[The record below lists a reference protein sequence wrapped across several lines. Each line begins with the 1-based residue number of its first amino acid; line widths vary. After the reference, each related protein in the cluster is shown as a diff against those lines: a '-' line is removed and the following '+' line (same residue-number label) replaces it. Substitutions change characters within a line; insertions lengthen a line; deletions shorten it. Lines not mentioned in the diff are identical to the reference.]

1 MVDQTPLLARY
12 PKVTRVP
19 AHVAIIMDGNGRWA
33 RARGWPRVAGH
44 KAGTDNIRRVLQA
57 ASDFGVKVL
66 TVYAFSTE
74 NWHRPADEVGALMR
88 LLSEAILRN
97 LADLNANNVQIRHC
111 GRLDGIAPRLQS
123 QIREAVEVTR
133 ANQRIVL
140 NVAFNYGG
148 RAEIADALR
157 LIMQEGFGSE
167 SITEEL
173 IARHLYTNSLP
184 DPDLIIRT
192 GGEYRMSNFLIWQA
206 AYSEYYATATYW
218 PDFGEA
224 ELASALEAY
233 SQRDRRFGNVPTVR
247 Q

>member
-1 MVDQTPLLARY
+1 MNQTPLLARY

-74 NWHRPADEVGALMR
+74 NWQRPADEVGALMR

-111 GRLDGIAPRLQS
+111 GRLEGIAPRLQS